1 VIKKGGWIVK
11 KYLVVLLAVFVTMF
25 IWNVSKN
32 SASPSNT
39 SDSDQ
44 NSFYTEDE
52 KLSMRD
58 FVKKNLLKKESLA
71 DLLMYNGMYYR
82 NINDDKFSSF
92 IKYSSGKFK
101 FSEQVGEITA
111 NYNLGE
117 KFVNGMATKLPVG
130 AKIFAIDGERPSFTM
145 SNAKGVFELSVDV
158 LTVKVDGK
166 EFIYES
172 VLAK

>member
-1 VIKKGGWIVK
+1 VK
-11 KYLVVLLAVFVTMF
+11 KYLIFLLTILVTFF

-32 SASPSNT
+32 VASQYSAG
-39 SDSDQ
+39 DSDQ
-44 NSFYTEDE
+44 KSFYSEDE

-71 DLLMYNGMYYR
+71 GLLMYNGMYYR

-92 IKYSSGKFK
+92 IKYSSGKYKFK
-101 FSEQVGEITA
+101 EQVGQITKS
-111 NYNLGE
+111 YNLGD

-130 AKIFAIDGERPSFTM
+130 TKIFALEGERPSFTM
-145 SNAKGVFELSVDV
+145 SNSKGVFELTVDV
-158 LTVKVDGK
+158 LTVRVNNQ